1 MTVKLVFPHQEEWD
15 AARRAWNLAVDQHPA
30 VVALPETAD
39 EVAEA
44 VRYARDHGLRVAP
57 QSTGHNAA
65 PLGDLSDALLLKT
78 ERLRSVEVD
87 VERRVAH
94 VGGGAVWAD
103 VTHATAPHG
112 LAALAGSAHDVGVAG
127 YSLGGGI
134 SWLARKYGLA
144 ANNLEAVEIVTAD
157 GRIVRADADNEPDLF
172 WAVRGGGGNFGVV
185 TSLEIR
191 LYPISEVYAGT
202 LFFPAER
209 LTEVLH
215 AWREWTDDVPEEMMS
230 VGRFMQFPPLP
241 DIPEPLRG
249 NSFALVEGVYIGDEE
264 TGSQLIEPLRTLGP
278 AMDTFATIPTE
289 QLEKLHM
296 DPPGPVPGTG
306 DGMMLADLP
315 PQAIEGLG
323 WLLEQESSLL
333 SVEIRHLGGEL
344 GRARPENGAF
354 ASVDA
359 AYIMFAVGIAAT
371 PEMAAAV
378 DSEVEYV
385 KDALAPWDAGRM
397 YMNFAE
403 KPRAGTVLFGGEAF
417 HRLREVKAAY
427 DPENVFRGNHS
438 IAPAREQKTT
448 PRRRTTTK
456 AQKVLTVS

>member
-1 MTVKLVFPHQEEWD
+1 MTVKLVFPQHEEWD
-15 AARRAWNLAVDQHPA
+15 AARRAWNLAVDQNPA
-30 VVALPETAD
+30 VVAIPETGD
-39 EVAEA
+39 EVAQA

-65 PLGDLSDALLLKT
+65 PLGDMSDTMLLKT
-78 ERLRSVEVD
+78 ERLRSVEID
-87 VERRVAH
+87 AERSVAR

-103 VTHATAPHG
+103 VTHPAAAHG
-112 LAALAGSAHDVGVAG
+112 LAALAGSSHDVGVAG
-127 YSLGGGI
+127 YVLGGGI

-185 TSLEIR
+185 TALEIR
-191 LYPISEVYAGT
+191 LFPITEVYAGT

-241 DIPEPLRG
+241 QIPEPLRG
-249 NSFALVEGVYIGDEE
+249 NSFALVEAVYLGDEE
-264 TGSQLIEPLRTLGP
+264 TGAELIEPLRALGP
-278 AMDTFATIPTE
+278 AMDTFATIPVDSLD
-289 QLEKLHM
+289 QLHM

-306 DGMMLADLP
+306 DGMMLAELP
-315 PQAIEGLG
+315 PQAIDGLG
-323 WLLEQESSLL
+323 WLLDQESSLL

-344 GRARPENGAF
+344 GRARSENGAF
-354 ASVDA
+354 ASLEA
-359 AYIMFAVGIAAT
+359 AYAMFAVGIAAT

-378 DSEVEYV
+378 DAEVEYV
-385 KDALAPWDAGRM
+385 KEALAPWDAGRM

-403 KPRAGTVLFGGEAF
+403 KPRAGTVLFGGEAY

-427 DPENVFRGNHS
+427 DPKNVFRGNHA
-438 IAPAREQKTT
+438 IPPALEQKS
-448 PRRRTTTK
+448 RRPHPTK
-456 AQKVLTVS
+456 TQKALTVS